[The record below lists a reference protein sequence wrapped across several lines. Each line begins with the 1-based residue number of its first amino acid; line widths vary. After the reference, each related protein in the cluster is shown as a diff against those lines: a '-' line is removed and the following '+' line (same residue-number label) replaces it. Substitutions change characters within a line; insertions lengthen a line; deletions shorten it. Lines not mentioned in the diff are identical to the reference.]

1 MGGREALERSVM
13 QSRSV
18 LRAWPAQLVAG
29 VKGIIYFGGE
39 ANPAGNWK
47 YLLDD
52 YTPRPVAA
60 TLAVV
65 SAKLGNAR
73 PVGAYY
79 AEPGARI
86 IVFERKDGTALAV
99 IGSANGDVKAAPV
112 EVEVPATAGS
122 VVVRTDHQG
131 NERIIA
137 VKGESITVKAGV
149 MPAVYEGLP
158 IAPLAVR
165 SALTI
170 EGQGPLTPKPSVS
183 FVKGAA
189 PQLRVSARNPLNM
202 PIEGVVGV
210 AIGNGGK
217 SSRALRLAPGA
228 SEHFILDFPA
238 SALPAGPSKGV
249 ARIGWKSAGGNVA
262 AQTDF
267 AVDVADPAT
276 LGNLLSNGG
285 FEANGGSKHGWNGG
299 GKVVK
304 LSGSRPGEDGNAL
317 SLDHGKGWM
326 QLFQRV
332 DNPAPGR
339 KLLYTAWMRTDNMN
353 AGSNASIIR
362 RNGPSR
368 NLYMPDIF
376 AAPKDTAGAWQFM
389 VKVLG
394 TAADDVGVQV
404 QPVASG
410 EHGGALYD
418 NIRLTLHDGSDWAA
432 EAHRTAKPKTAE
444 DSRRRSFRLGLR
456 RSDSAALRE
465 PDHVRGRIQVDA
477 TVT

>member
-1 MGGREALERSVM
+1 MLAGGLWPRNFRLDVLGAGIGKHVDILPIHYGEYESAAEAIADAAAGGIKTVWNDEAAAGISVWGMGGREALERSVM

-65 SAKLGNAR
+65 SARLGNAR

-149 MPAVYEGLP
+149 MPAIYEGLP
-158 IAPLAVR
+158 LNPLAVR

-183 FVKGAA
+183 FVKGSA
-189 PQLRVSARNPLNM
+189 PQLRVSARNPLNE
-202 PIEGVVGV
+202 PVEGVVRV

-217 SSRALRLAPGA
+217 STKALKLAPGA
-228 SEHFILDFPA
+228 SEH
-238 SALPAGPSKGV
+238 K
-249 ARIGWKSAGGNVA
+249 
-262 AQTDF
+262 
-267 AVDVADPAT
+267 
-276 LGNLLSNGG
+276 
-285 FEANGGSKHGWNGG
+285 
-299 GKVVK
+299 
-304 LSGSRPGEDGNAL
+304 
-317 SLDHGKGWM
+317 
-326 QLFQRV
+326 
-332 DNPAPGR
+332 
-339 KLLYTAWMRTDNMN
+339 
-353 AGSNASIIR
+353 
-362 RNGPSR
+362 
-368 NLYMPDIF
+368 
-376 AAPKDTAGAWQFM
+376 
-389 VKVLG
+389 
-394 TAADDVGVQV
+394 
-404 QPVASG
+404 
-410 EHGGALYD
+410 
-418 NIRLTLHDGSDWAA
+418 
-432 EAHRTAKPKTAE
+432 
-444 DSRRRSFRLGLR
+444 
-456 RSDSAALRE
+456 
-465 PDHVRGRIQVDA
+465 
-477 TVT
+477 